1 MNQPETLFIQN
12 KIMEFGFEKNRVNLH
27 WKVFSFFTK
36 DIYEPRIFALMEF
49 GYENK
54 IKQKNWEPKMEATFA
69 VTLFGFSSFE
79 IFSLEFEKNVE
90 DPCLKQS
97 LRRVGI
103 FI

>member
-1 MNQPETLFIQN
+1 MD
-12 KIMEFGFEKNRVNLH
+12 FEKNRVNLL
-27 WKVFSFFTK
+27 WKFFSFYTKDSK

-79 IFSLEFEKNVE
+79 VSSLQFDKNAE

-97 LRRVGI
+97 LRTVGI